1 MNEKEAIKSMKEFA
15 YTIHGTLSIK
25 EAQIVLNLLE
35 KKDKI
40 IDEMAGKIYEE
51 GEEGIVWNNKEEVK
65 KYFERKIEKMSEDM
79 IKDIE
84 NIKELFRIAA
94 IDKEN
99 KTKVTLDSKACDTF
113 LKYINEIEEKA
124 SMYDGLCD

>member
-1 MNEKEAIKSMKEFA
+1 MNEEEKKAIKSMKEFA

-40 IDEMAGKIYEE
+40 IDEMAGKIY
-51 GEEGIVWNNKEEVK
+51 EEGIVWNNKEEVK

-113 LKYINEIEEKA
+113 FKYINEIEEKA

>member
-1 MNEKEAIKSMKEFA
+1 
-15 YTIHGTLSIK
+15 
-25 EAQIVLNLLE
+25 
-35 KKDKI
+35 
-40 IDEMAGKIYEE
+40 
-51 GEEGIVWNNKEEVK
+51 
-65 KYFERKIEKMSEDM
+65 MSKDM

-99 KTKVTLDSKACDTF
+99 KTKVALNSKACDTF

>member
-1 MNEKEAIKSMKEFA
+1 MS
-15 YTIHGTLSIK
+15 
-25 EAQIVLNLLE
+25 
-35 KKDKI
+35 KDT
-40 IDEMAGKIYEE
+40 
-51 GEEGIVWNNKEEVK
+51 
-65 KYFERKIEKMSEDM
+65 

>member
-1 MNEKEAIKSMKEFA
+1 MNEEEKKAIKSMKEFA

-51 GEEGIVWNNKEEVK
+51 GIVWNNEEEVK

-99 KTKVTLDSKACDTF
+99 KTKATLDSKACDTF

>member
-1 MNEKEAIKSMKEFA
+1 MNEEEKKAIKSMKEFA

-40 IDEMAGKIYEE
+40 IDEMAGKIY
-51 GEEGIVWNNKEEVK
+51 EEGIVWNNKEEVK

>member
-1 MNEKEAIKSMKEFA
+1 MNEEEKKAIKSMKEFA

-51 GEEGIVWNNKEEVK
+51 GIVWNNEEEVK

>member
-1 MNEKEAIKSMKEFA
+1 MTDCYRTTKEALKE
-15 YTIHGTLSIK
+15 
-25 EAQIVLNLLE
+25 
-35 KKDKI
+35 
-40 IDEMAGKIYEE
+40 
-51 GEEGIVWNNKEEVK
+51 
-65 KYFERKIEKMSEDM
+65 
-79 IKDIE
+79 DIE

-113 LKYINEIEEKA
+113 LRYINEIEEKA